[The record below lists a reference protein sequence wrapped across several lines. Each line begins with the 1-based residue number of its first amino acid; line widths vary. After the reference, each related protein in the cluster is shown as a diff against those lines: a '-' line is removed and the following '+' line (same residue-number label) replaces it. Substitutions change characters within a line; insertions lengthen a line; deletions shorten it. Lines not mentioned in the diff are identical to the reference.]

1 MISSCPVLQGFGN
14 HIDKDHNM
22 WDYVYYS
29 FYLDSID
36 TSNHTALQKYVFNLV
51 RESHHAAG
59 IAHKQTMLSTGT

>member
-36 TSNHTALQKYVFNLV
+36 TITTMQLTHTSSTCIVY
-51 RESHHAAG
+51 RIAATV
-59 IAHKQTMLSTGT
+59 ITKSRLL